1 MFHYTVS
8 LKRFTKLFRGMFLH
22 CVQEL
27 SQVKQAYDCCKVE
40 LEKVKAESHK
50 RKKIIATQQLVMQN
64 GKEAYNKVYSQSVI
78 SSIAEI

>member
-1 MFHYTVS
+1 V
-8 LKRFTKLFRGMFLH
+8 LFPHRDFNSVQCFG

-27 SQVKQAYDCCKVE
+27 NLSKQAYECRTAE

-64 GKEAYNKVYSQSVI
+64 GKEAYNKVVI
-78 SSIAEI
+78 

>member
-1 MFHYTVS
+1 MD
-8 LKRFTKLFRGMFLH
+8 

-27 SQVKQAYDCCKVE
+27 NGAKQASECCMLE

-64 GKEAYNKVYSQSVI
+64 GKEAYNKVAFLCVLFI
-78 SSIAEI
+78 SNIYYK